1 MAEPQLELQSLGR
14 CILGTFKALSDA
26 MWDITEDNGFPS
38 KDRISTEHQRF
49 ILWAQSLGLSQVGHA
64 SLDYRVRDASVV
76 KASLAD
82 LLTELGDHLENLASI
97 LLGSRQPLEQDPGSS
112 NQDQEASSEA
122 ALSDDQSSLSSL
134 SSFGSFREVD
144 FRLESVSKRLDAL
157 YELASRIRSPRNRP
171 QRPAEE
177 LYKHI
182 PEKQRA
188 DYIKSQKEIEISRVF
203 YVQKQQLLQGFAAGQ
218 LEELGISQDQ
228 LLQEYSS
235 PDYWLIRRTGVANAR
250 RKQQFVYWRRHAKL
264 LSRDMTEN
272 EIQGPAAPAVCTY
285 EDCTDPDRLY
295 RLRQDWI
302 DHENQ
307 HRRVWHCHI
316 HQEEFETQP
325 EYIQHLQD
333 RQDEHSKDDRLPEM
347 VAAVVGSSSKPLRD
361 CLRSETQRCQA
372 VQIFFDDEQKQS
384 ITVVDTPGFDD
395 TYRSQGEILAE
406 ISEFLAAQMTGSSMT
421 SLRLLRSLVG
431 DEALGNVIFVTN
443 MWNKLRDEDRGEAL
457 RREQELIDEFWSPMI
472 EKGSY
477 VAQFDGTTESAFS
490 LVYHLAGKESVVLNV
505 QKQIMDQD
513 KSVLG
518 TSAGEDLAYKL
529 EQDIKQYRVQ
539 VEDLEAQLRDELR
552 AQPQNRELIQIL
564 QEDKTEVN
572 RLLEEMEA
580 SMERMNVRL
589 RSSTKQHIKQAQK
602 QRGNN
607 TIADRLRQWQWKFQK
622 LLSRNEASDP

>member
-1 MAEPQLELQSLGR
+1 
-14 CILGTFKALSDA
+14 

-361 CLRSETQRCQA
+361 CPFCPTAFSDVPTMQKHVSDQRCQA
-372 VQIFFDDEQKQS
+372 VQIFFGDEQKQS